1 MTDEQNKLIAAA
13 QEITGQMNGLTFP
26 EAIVVF
32 GAVSDAI
39 TGGQSRE
46 ASIAKT
52 KMEEAML
59 WIMRASDVRRMQESA
74 AEEAVK
80 LSAPKPRKSKKN
92 KSA

>member
-52 KMEEAML
+52 KMEEAIL
-59 WIMRASDVRRMQESA
+59 WIMRASDVRRVQEGIA
-74 AEEAVK
+74 KEAVE
-80 LSAPKPRKSKKN
+80 LSAPKSRKSKKN

>member
-13 QEITGQMNGLTFP
+13 QTIVDQMNGLTFP

-59 WIMRASDVRRMQESA
+59 WMMRGSDVRNTQEA
-74 AEEAVK
+74 LAKEAVEQ
-80 LSAPKPRKSKKN
+80 SQA
-92 KSA
+92 